1 MNVELVWNYLE
12 KDKDNSQL
20 LLVLRKGLN
29 MDKKNML
36 DVVKENLKR
45 ETKTEKIIMKKWKYN
60 EFRYS
65 FEKKFIT

>member
-1 MNVELVWNYLE
+1 
-12 KDKDNSQL
+12 
-20 LLVLRKGLN
+20 